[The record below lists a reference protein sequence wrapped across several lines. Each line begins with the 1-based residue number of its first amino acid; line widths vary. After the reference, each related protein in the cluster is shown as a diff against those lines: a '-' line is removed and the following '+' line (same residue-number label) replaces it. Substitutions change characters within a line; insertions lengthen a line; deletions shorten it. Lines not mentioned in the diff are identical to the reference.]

1 MVLIIIINLKK
12 IKNLKMKKI
21 NIKSP
26 FLMDLNLK
34 RQNHLKISTEKDYNS
49 ILKSSPE
56 KECSSINELV
66 KQSVEKINTLFQ
78 HQKLIDL
85 NLKSNKS
92 SINLKNRK
100 KFRENLNFHSLN
112 SNEDINKDNTNTIKN
127 DDEISENSIQDIN
140 SFSIVDTSALRR
152 NVKEHSF
159 DFKHLL
165 KPKKESK
172 NQIDYIQNSNQNEKK
187 YVIQGIK
194 SYETLFKPKKII
206 DLQKNNNNYTP
217 LKAKKEFLFKS
228 EKKYQIEP
236 NNVNTSQKRRNI
248 YYSFYRKRDN
258 NNNNNKINSKNNN
271 KVQINLDL
279 INSIKAKNSKKYFD
293 DNYKKAFTSKKEDNK
308 NEIFNSLRK
317 NDKVDNSIKKSFKFN
332 FTNIRVQNINQIRIY
347 ASPSS
352 LKEKKKLE
360 KSKTQNRFIN
370 ISNSQAL
377 KQFYSKEFPKKIK
390 TNDILKLMFFL
401 NEYII
406 NLNLLDDY
414 YLKKNRKILNDY
426 SKFLASKIKINYPN
440 ESDIIVDDFVNKTKI
455 IQRNWRKLKVEK
467 YIEKNRFDK
476 EKEIKNM
483 IISNYIEKAGYKIK
497 KFFGL
502 FHNLIEQF
510 ILLDNKD
517 DFNINKS
524 NINRCFNFL
533 VKILTNNLSNYEK
546 NELYRDYINKVIYK
560 N

>member
-1 MVLIIIINLKK
+1 
-12 IKNLKMKKI
+12 MKKI

-26 FLMDLNLK
+26 FLLDLNLK
-34 RQNHLKISTEKDYNS
+34 RKNHLKISNEKDNNNN
-49 ILKSSPE
+49 IIKCSSE

-66 KQSVEKINTLFQ
+66 KQSVEKINNLFQ

-85 NLKSNKS
+85 DIKKSNN
-92 SINLKNRK
+92 SINIKNRN
-100 KFRENLNFHSLN
+100 KFRENLNFHSIN
-112 SNEDINKDNTNTIKN
+112 SIEDSNKDNINTIKN
-127 DDEISENSIQDIN
+127 EDDLSDISNNQDMN
-140 SFSIVDTSALRR
+140 SFSIVDTSALKR
-152 NVKEHSF
+152 NIKQHSF

-165 KPKKESK
+165 KSKNKSK
-172 NQIDYIQNSNQNEKK
+172 NQIDYIQNNNQNDKK
-187 YVIQGIK
+187 YVIQNIK
-194 SYETLFKPKKII
+194 SYETLFKPKKVLDIKI
-206 DLQKNNNNYTP
+206 NNKNFTP
-217 LKAKKEFLFKS
+217 IKAKKEILFKS
-228 EKKYQIEP
+228 EKKYLI
-236 NNVNTSQKRRNI
+236 NIDSLKTNQKRRNI
-248 YYSFYRKRDN
+248 YYSFYRKN
-258 NNNNNKINSKNNN
+258 NNNRINSKNNN
-271 KVQINLDL
+271 KVKINLDL
-279 INSIKAKNSKKYFD
+279 VNSIKAKNSKKYFD
-293 DNYKKAFTSKKEDNK
+293 DNYKRVFTSKRDENK
-308 NEIFNSLRK
+308 NERYNSLKK
-317 NDKVDNSIKKSFKFN
+317 NNKIVNSSKKSIKFN
-332 FTNIRVQNINQIRIY
+332 CTNIKIQNINQIRIY
-347 ASPSS
+347 ASSS

-406 NLNLLDDY
+406 NYNLLDDY
-414 YLKKNRKILNDY
+414 YLKKNKKLLNDY
-426 SKFLASKIKINYPN
+426 SKFLATKINLNYPN
-440 ESDIIVDDFVNKTKI
+440 ETDIVVDDFVNKTKI

-467 YIEKNRFDK
+467 FLEKNKLDK

-483 IISNYIEKAGYKIK
+483 IINNYIEKAGYKIK

-517 DFNINKS
+517 CFDINKNNINK
-524 NINRCFNFL
+524 CFNFL
-533 VKILTNNLSNYEK
+533 AKIITNNLSNYEK

>member
-1 MVLIIIINLKK
+1 
-12 IKNLKMKKI
+12 
-21 NIKSP
+21 
-26 FLMDLNLK
+26 MDLNLK

-217 LKAKKEFLFKS
+217 VKAKKEFLFKS

-236 NNVNTSQKRRNI
+236 NNVKTSQKRRNI
-248 YYSFYRKRDN
+248 YYSFYRKKD
-258 NNNNNKINSKNNN
+258 NNNNNKINLKNNN

-317 NDKVDNSIKKSFKFN
+317 NDKVDNSVKKSFKFN

-426 SKFLASKIKINYPN
+426 SKFLASKIKLNYPN

-524 NINRCFNFL
+524 DINRYFNFL